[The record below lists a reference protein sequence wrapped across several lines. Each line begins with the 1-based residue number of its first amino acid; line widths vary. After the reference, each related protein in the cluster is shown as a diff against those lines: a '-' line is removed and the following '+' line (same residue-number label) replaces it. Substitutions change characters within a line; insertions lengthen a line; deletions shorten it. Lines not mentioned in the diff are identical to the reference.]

1 MDKKELLKRW
11 TLAYIEPSLFYVP
24 WKKESS
30 MYVVRFIRYSTIVGT
45 NGHGLVDSGIEY
57 HSTDTPLFYVYD
69 SQGNYYD
76 NSGGKHQEE
85 YPLQSMLMNLP
96 NGTYYYKEMKSL
108 IGCKLIKDVIC
119 FKIQGANIDIELHYK
134 PNLIHIEYNIV
145 PYTWIISRSED
156 FYTVDDEF
164 NRSQQ
169 YGYLDYIF
177 YVQYLGTIDSP
188 YHRHREF
195 DIPIIQITRAFIEGS
210 DKDIDIQI
218 ETKVT
223 ETVIDR
229 DEQRPDLS
237 LNKTIYQC
245 EYYSFEPSDETYIRS
260 NTLAHKEIYE
270 NTSYV
275 YKYKGI
281 EYQLNQDYMYY
292 TYSHF
297 FPRAPI
303 GNNYINYSQIYTRR
317 GEIYARYISGFDGT
331 MPPEYNWGDK
341 SVIIKSTDST
351 PYEKYIHGSEY
362 KVINNKFIF
371 TGTVTEN
378 EQEASIIET
387 YEKYYENFNETLI
400 FSEILN
406 TIAIEEKITILPPMI
421 YKMRNGKRS
430 CYSAQYMDTQ
440 HFEKRFLVYGE
451 EVTNTE
457 ADHIFVGALI
467 AYEEREEQAG
477 GET

>member
-11 TLAYIEPSLFYVP
+11 ALAYTEPSLFYVP
-24 WKKESS
+24 WKKEPS
-30 MYVVRFIRYSTIVGT
+30 MYVVRFIRYSTIVGVSY
-45 NGHGLVDSGIEY
+45 GLVDSGIEY
-57 HSTDTPLFYVYD
+57 RSTDTPLFYVYD

-76 NSGGKHQEE
+76 NIGGKHQEE
-85 YPLQSMLMNLP
+85 YPLHSMSMNLP

-145 PYTWIISRSED
+145 PYTRIISYLED
-156 FYTVDDEF
+156 FYTVDDEGE
-164 NRSQQ
+164 RSS
-169 YGYLDYIF
+169 GYNHRF
-177 YVQYLGTIDSP
+177 YVQHLGTIDSP
-188 YHRHREF
+188 YDRYREL

-223 ETVIDR
+223 ETGFGCD
-229 DEQRPDLS
+229 DYRPELT
-237 LNKTIYQC
+237 LNKIIYQG
-245 EYYSFEPSDETYIRS
+245 EYYSFEPSDATYITS
-260 NTLAHKEIYE
+260 YTYAHKEIHE

-281 EYQLNQDYMYY
+281 EYQFNQDYMNY
-292 TYSHF
+292 TYGHF
-297 FPRAPI
+297 AAFAPS
-303 GNNYINYSQIYTRR
+303 GDNYINYSCIYTLR
-317 GEIYARYISGFDGT
+317 GEIYARYISGFDGK

-341 SVIIKSTDST
+341 SVTIKKIDST
-351 PYEKYIHGSEY
+351 PYGKYIHGSEY
-362 KVINNKFIF
+362 KIVNNKYIF
-371 TGTVTEN
+371 AGTITEN
-378 EQEASIIET
+378 EQEASIET
-387 YEKYYENFNETLI
+387 YEKYYENFNEVFI

-406 TIAIEEKITILPPMI
+406 TIAVEEKITILSPMI

-430 CYSAQYMDTQ
+430 CYFARFMDTQ

>member
-11 TLAYIEPSLFYVP
+11 ALAYTEPSLFYVP
-24 WKKESS
+24 WKKEPS
-30 MYVVRFIRYSTIVGT
+30 MYVVRFIRYSTIVGVRY
-45 NGHGLVDSGIEY
+45 GFVDSGIESQVY
-57 HSTDTPLFYVYD
+57 GSPLFYVYD

-76 NSGGKHQEE
+76 NIGGKHQEE
-85 YPLQSMLMNLP
+85 YPLHSMSMNLP

-145 PYTWIISRSED
+145 PYTWIISYLEG
-156 FYTVDDEF
+156 FYTVDDEVD
-164 NRSQQ
+164 RGRQIS
-169 YGYLDYIF
+169 YLDYIF
-177 YVQYLGTIDSP
+177 DVQHLGTIDSP
-188 YHRHREF
+188 YTRHREF

-223 ETVIDR
+223 KTVFDS
-229 DEQRPDLS
+229 DNNRPDLTV
-237 LNKTIYQC
+237 NKVIYQG
-245 EYYSFEPSDETYIRS
+245 EYYSFEPSDATYIAS
-260 NTLAHKEIYE
+260 GTYAHKEIYE

-281 EYQLNQDYMYY
+281 EYQLNQDYMGY
-292 TYSHF
+292 TYGHF
-297 FPRAPI
+297 VAFAPS
-303 GNNYINYSQIYTRR
+303 GDNYINYSYIHTRR
-317 GEIYARYISGFDGT
+317 NEIYAEYISGFDGE

-341 SVIIKSTDST
+341 SVTIKRIDST
-351 PYEKYIHGSEY
+351 PYKKYIHGSEY
-362 KVINNKFIF
+362 KVVNNKYIF
-371 TGTVTEN
+371 AGTITEK
-378 EQEASIIET
+378 EQEASIET
-387 YEKYYENFNETLI
+387 YEKYYENFNEVFI

-406 TIAIEEKITILPPMI
+406 TIAVEEKITILSPMI

-430 CYSAQYMDTQ
+430 CYFARFMDTQ

>member
-11 TLAYIEPSLFYVP
+11 VLAYTEPSLFYIP
-24 WKKESS
+24 WKKEPS
-30 MYVVRFIRYSTIVGT
+30 MYVVRFIRYSTIVGVRY
-45 NGHGLVDSGIEY
+45 GLVDSGIESQVY
-57 HSTDTPLFYVYD
+57 GSPLFYVYD

-85 YPLQSMLMNLP
+85 FPLQSMAMNLP

-145 PYTWIISRSED
+145 PYTWIISYLED
-156 FYTVDDEF
+156 FYTVDQEI
-164 NRSQQ
+164 NRSSRA
-169 YGYLDYIF
+169 GGHYLDYIF
-177 YVQYLGTIDSP
+177 EVQNLGTIDSP
-188 YHRHREF
+188 YMRHREF

-223 ETVIDR
+223 KGVMEYD
-229 DEQRPDLS
+229 DRPDLT
-237 LNKTIYQC
+237 LNKKILQG
-245 EYYSFEPSDETYIRS
+245 EYYSFEPSDATYIAS
-260 NTLAHKEIYE
+260 GTYAHKEIYE
-270 NTSYV
+270 NTSYI

-281 EYQLNQDYMYY
+281 EYQLNQDYMRY
-292 TYSHF
+292 TYNKF
-297 FPRAPI
+297 FVYAPS
-303 GNNYINYSQIYTRR
+303 GNNYINCSRIYTRR
-317 GEIYARYISGFDGT
+317 NEIYAKYVSGFDGE
-331 MPPEYNWGDK
+331 MPPEYNWGNK
-341 SVIIKSTDST
+341 SVTVKRIYST
-351 PYEKYIHGSEY
+351 PYEKYIHGSGYEI
-362 KVINNKFIF
+362 VNNKYIF

-378 EQEASIIET
+378 EQEASIEAD
-387 YEKYYENFNETLI
+387 EKYYENFNETLI

-406 TIAIEEKITILPPMI
+406 TIATEEKITILPPMI
-421 YKMRNGKRS
+421 YKMCNGKRS
-430 CYSAQYMDTQ
+430 CYSARYMDTQ
-440 HFEKRFLVYGE
+440 HFEERFLVYGE

-467 AYEEREEQAG
+467 AYEEREKQSG

>member
-11 TLAYIEPSLFYVP
+11 VLAYTEPSLFYIP
-24 WKKESS
+24 WKKEPS
-30 MYVVRFIRYSTIVGT
+30 MYVVRFIRYSTIVGVRY
-45 NGHGLVDSGIEY
+45 GLVDSGIESQVY
-57 HSTDTPLFYVYD
+57 GSPLFYVYD

-85 YPLQSMLMNLP
+85 FPLQSMAMNLP

-145 PYTWIISRSED
+145 PYTWIESYLEG
-156 FYTVDDEF
+156 FYTVDEEGS
-164 NRSQQ
+164 RSSR
-169 YGYLDYIF
+169 YNPRF
-177 YVQYLGTIDSP
+177 WVQHLGTIDSP
-188 YHRHREF
+188 YKRHREF
-195 DIPIIQITRAFIEGS
+195 DIPIIQITHAFIEGS

-223 ETVIDR
+223 KNVVEYD
-229 DEQRPDLS
+229 DRPDLTI
-237 LNKTIYQC
+237 NKTIYQC
-245 EYYSFEPSDETYIRS
+245 EYYSFEPSDETYIMPK
-260 NTLAHKEIYE
+260 TYAHKEIYE

-281 EYQLNQDYMYY
+281 EYQFNQNYMYY
-292 TYSHF
+292 THSHF
-297 FPRAPI
+297 FGYCAPS
-303 GNNYINYSQIYTRR
+303 GDNYISYSYIYTLR
-317 GEIYARYISGFDGT
+317 GEIYAEYISGFDGR

-341 SVIIKSTDST
+341 SVTIKRIEST

-362 KVINNKFIF
+362 EIVNNKYIF
-371 TGTVTEN
+371 EGTVTEN
-378 EQEASIIET
+378 EQEASIET
-387 YEKYYENFNETLI
+387 DEKYYENFNEIFI

-406 TIAIEEKITILPPMI
+406 TIATEEKIDILSPMI

-430 CYSAQYMDTQ
+430 CYFARFMDRQ
-440 HFEKRFLVYGE
+440 HFEERFLVYGE
-451 EVTNTE
+451 EVTNAE

-467 AYEEREEQAG
+467 AYEEREERAG
-477 GET
+477 GEN